1 MASLGLRPYLARVAS
16 SLRGVVLVC
25 LNCSHASLGLDNGVP
40 FALDVCEEGMS
51 AWFSLR
57 WGCGGEVPSRG
68 FSRQRRAYSPEE
80 AMVAVWVLG
89 LTMSRAVV
97 DQNVFNTQVPI

>member
-1 MASLGLRPYLARVAS
+1 
-16 SLRGVVLVC
+16 
-25 LNCSHASLGLDNGVP
+25 
-40 FALDVCEEGMS
+40 MS

-57 WGCGGEVPSRG
+57 WGCGWEVPSRG

-89 LTMSRAVV
+89 LIMSTAV
-97 DQNVFNTQVPI
+97 DDLNVFKFEVPI